1 MGWATKGLE
10 FIVSDEI
17 KSSLEILIRG
27 RKYASFFEWPDKQ
40 IKELGV
46 VKELLTT
53 LNNTTNLGLHSP
65 TVYKQDPP
73 DCVCK
78 DLKGGNVAIEVT
90 EIVCSDAA
98 RLNAQGQNVYRV
110 WKSSELASLIEHRLS
125 EKDKKNYHGGPY
137 VSILVCLFTDEP
149 MLTVDFV
156 KTELASVSFGSFMQ
170 ITSAFLLFSYD
181 SASKSYPAIQLN
193 FKS

>member
-1 MGWATKGLE
+1 M
-10 FIVSDEI
+10 SDDL
-17 KSSLEILIRG
+17 KSALEILIKG
-27 RKYASFFEWPDKQ
+27 RQYASFFEWPDRQ
-40 IKELGV
+40 IKELSV

-65 TVYKQDPP
+65 SVYEQDPP

-78 DLKGGNVAIEVT
+78 NVEGGNVAIEVT

-98 RLNAQGQNVYRV
+98 RLNAQGQKVYRV
-110 WKSSELASLIEHRLS
+110 WKSSELASLIELRLS

-137 VSILVCLFTDEP
+137 VSILACLFTDEP
-149 MLTVDFV
+149 MLTVEFV
-156 KTELASVSFGSFMQ
+156 KAELASVNFGPFSQ
-170 ITSAFLLFSYD
+170 LTSAFLLFSYD
-181 SASKSYPAIQLN
+181 SVSKSYPAIQLN